1 MMCATVMLERSRLVP
16 LWAATIATM
25 VRVRRFEM
33 FEMGEVALENGWPP
47 FTSQR
52 RDELAENKCVKNC
65 EKWVKRSRKRQP
77 A

>member
-1 MMCATVMLERSRLVP
+1 MMCATVMLERSRLVV
-16 LWAATIATM
+16 LWLATM
-25 VRVRRFEM
+25 VQIRFEM
-33 FEMGEVALENGWPP
+33 FEMGEMGEAALENGWPP

-65 EKWVKRSRKRQP
+65 EKWVKRSGKRQP